1 MLRWAVGGRG
11 GAQRPVLHANKPKKT
26 GAQCKGAVRGQN
38 PLYIVAV
45 YKYGYRNLI
54 PDHSLKYCSILQLRK
69 IWNRDRQRSTMI
81 EVEGTIFSLDFSKK
95 YDLSLLPTSGCV
107 FDR

>member
-1 MLRWAVGGRG
+1 MLRWAVGGG

-38 PLYIVAV
+38 PLYIV

-54 PDHSLKYCSILQLRK
+54 PDHVFCSLEKFGIG
-69 IWNRDRQRSTMI
+69 IDNDRQ
-81 EVEGTIFSLDFSKK
+81 
-95 YDLSLLPTSGCV
+95 
-107 FDR
+107 